1 MRVAHVRVLNH
12 YLHTK
17 FLFLGAIEF
26 ALLMAAVVAGLD
38 VRNLWFDLA
47 SQVYL
52 ELPEIQLFVFALVM
66 SCCSLAM
73 GVYTSIFRE
82 GLTGMLLRTIVAYF
96 FLGTASLTILYYL
109 FPDIYLG
116 RGVLAFAISFALVF
130 VLLLRVVFYKVVD
143 LAQLSRNVVILGTGT
158 TAQQLLTR
166 IKPEL
171 AQKSFR
177 IYGCIASGHG
187 DTCVDGNQIINEPK
201 DWAAFVKE
209 HNISEIVIAPDE
221 RRRSEGG
228 DLPIDA
234 LLDCKLRGIRI
245 SEPMAFIE
253 RELLKVEVGML
264 RPSWALFSDGFVYS
278 QLRDIIKR
286 LFDLAVASFILLLA
300 WPFMLLTAI
309 AVKLESKGPILYQQ
323 VRVGLNGKEFSINKF
338 RSMTQDA
345 EKDGKAVWASKNDAR
360 VTRVGAFIRN
370 TRLDELPQLYNVFRG
385 DMSFVG
391 PRPERPQFVDELKE
405 AIPYYDA
412 RHRVKPGLMGWAQL
426 KYPYGASVDDA
437 RNKLK
442 YDLYY
447 VKNHSFFMDVLI
459 VIQTVEVVL
468 LGKGVH

>member
-1 MRVAHVRVLNH
+1 MLVAHVRVLNH

-17 FLFLGAIEF
+17 FLFLGAVEF
-26 ALLMAAVVAGLD
+26 GLLICAVLAGVEL
-38 VRNLWFDLA
+38 RNIWSSNPGYL
-47 SQVYL
+47 YL
-52 ELPEIQLFVFALVM
+52 EFPEIQLLVFAVVM

-96 FLGTASLTILYYL
+96 FLGTASLTIIYYL
-109 FPDIYLG
+109 FPSIYLG
-116 RGVLAFAISFALVF
+116 RGVLAFAIFFALIF
-130 VLLLRVVFYKVVD
+130 VLILRVLFYKAVD
-143 LAQLSRNVVILGTGT
+143 LAQLSRYVVILGAGN
-158 TAQQLLTR
+158 TAKQVLDKVR
-166 IKPEL
+166 PEDSEL
-171 AQKSFR
+171 SFK
-177 IYGCIASGHG
+177 IFGCMECGQG
-187 DTCVDGNQIINEPK
+187 ETMVDQSLIITQPE
-201 DWAAFVKE
+201 DWAIFVKQN
-209 HNISEIVIAPDE
+209 NISEIVVAPDE
-221 RRRSEGG
+221 RRKSEGG
-228 DLPIDA
+228 DIPSEA

-245 SEPMAFIE
+245 TEPMAFIE
-253 RELLKVEVGML
+253 RELLKIEVGML

-278 QLRDIIKR
+278 QFRDVLKR
-286 LFDLAVASFILLLA
+286 AFDLTIASLILILA

-309 AVKLESKGPILYQQ
+309 AVRLESRGPILYKQ
-323 VRVGLNGKEFSINKF
+323 VRIGLNGKEFSINKF

-345 EKDGKAVWASKNDAR
+345 EKDGKAVWATKNDAR

-370 TRLDELPQLYNVFRG
+370 TRLDELPQLYNVFKG

-391 PRPERPQFVDELKE
+391 PRPERPQFVEELKE

-437 RNKLK
+437 RQKLK

>member
-1 MRVAHVRVLNH
+1 MQVAHVRVLNH

-17 FLFLGAIEF
+17 FLFLGVIEF
-26 ALLMAAVVAGLD
+26 GLLICSVLAGIE
-38 VRNLWFDLA
+38 VRNLWSDGPGNL
-47 SQVYL
+47 YL
-52 ELPEIQLFVFALVM
+52 EYPEVQLVIFAVVM

-109 FPDIYLG
+109 FPSIYLG
-116 RGVLAFAISFALVF
+116 RGVLAFAIFFALVF
-130 VLLLRVVFYKVVD
+130 VLILRVLFYKVVD
-143 LAQLSRNVVILGTGT
+143 LAQLSRNVVVLGVGK
-158 TAQQLLTR
+158 TAKQVLDKVR
-166 IKPEL
+166 PEDAEL
-171 AQKSFR
+171 SFR
-177 IYGCIASGHG
+177 IFGCIECGQG
-187 DTCVDGNQIINEPK
+187 ETLVDPNLIIKEPE
-201 DWAAFVKE
+201 DWASFVKQN
-209 HNISEIVIAPDE
+209 NISEIVVAPDE

-228 DLPIDA
+228 DIPSNA
-234 LLDCKLRGIRI
+234 LLDCKLRGIHI
-245 SEPMAFIE
+245 TEPMAFIE
-253 RELLKVEVGML
+253 RELLKIEVGML

-278 QLRDIIKR
+278 QLRDVTKR
-286 LFDLAVASFILLLA
+286 IFDLTIASLIFLIA

-309 AVKLESKGPILYQQ
+309 AVRLESSGPILYQQ

-345 EKDGKAVWASKNDAR
+345 EKDGKAIWATKNDAR

-370 TRLDELPQLYNVFRG
+370 TRLDELPQLYNVFKG

-391 PRPERPQFVDELKE
+391 PRPERPQFVEELKE

-426 KYPYGASVDDA
+426 KYPYGASVEDA

-447 VKNHSFFMDVLI
+447 VKNHSFFMDMLI

>member
-1 MRVAHVRVLNH
+1 MAHVRVLNH

-17 FLFLGAIEF
+17 FLFLGIIEF
-26 ALLMAAVVAGLD
+26 GLLIFSVLAGIEL
-38 VRNLWFDLA
+38 RNLWSGGPDNI
-47 SQVYL
+47 YL
-52 ELPEIQLFVFALVM
+52 EHPAVQLIVFALVM

-109 FPDIYLG
+109 FPSIYLG
-116 RGVLAFAISFALVF
+116 RGVLAFAIFFALVF
-130 VLLLRVVFYKVVD
+130 VLILRVLFYKVVD
-143 LAQLSRNVVILGTGT
+143 LAQLSRNVVILGVGRN
-158 TAQQLLTR
+158 AKQVLDKVR
-166 IKPEL
+166 PEDAEL
-171 AQKSFR
+171 SFR
-177 IYGCIASGHG
+177 VFGCIECGQGETLVDPGLIIKEPENWAS
-187 DTCVDGNQIINEPK
+187 
-201 DWAAFVKE
+201 FVKQ

-228 DLPIDA
+228 DIPIDA
-234 LLDCKLRGIRI
+234 LLDCKLRGISI
-245 SEPMAFIE
+245 TEPMVFIE
-253 RELLKVEVGML
+253 RELLKIEVGML

-278 QLRDIIKR
+278 QLRDVMKR
-286 LFDLAVASFILLLA
+286 VFDLTIASFILLIT
-300 WPFMLLTAI
+300 WPLMLLTAI
-309 AVKLESKGPILYQQ
+309 AVKLESRGPTLYQQ
-323 VRVGLNGKEFSINKF
+323 VRVGLNGKEFSITKF
-338 RSMTQDA
+338 RSMSQDA
-345 EKDGKAVWASKNDAR
+345 EKDGKAIWATKNDAR

-370 TRLDELPQLYNVFRG
+370 TRLDELPQLYNVFKG

-391 PRPERPQFVDELKE
+391 PRPERPQFVEELKV

>member
-1 MRVAHVRVLNH
+1 MLVAHVRVLNH

-26 ALLMAAVVAGLD
+26 GLLMCSVLAGVELRNVWSENPGLLYLEHPELQLIVYAVV
-38 VRNLWFDLA
+38 
-47 SQVYL
+47 
-52 ELPEIQLFVFALVM
+52 M
-66 SCCSLAM
+66 SSCSLAM

-96 FLGTASLTILYYL
+96 FLGTGSLTILYYI
-109 FPDIYLG
+109 FPSLYLG
-116 RGVLAFAISFALVF
+116 RGVLAFAITFSLVF
-130 VLLLRVVFYKVVD
+130 VLILRVLFYKIVD
-143 LAQLSRNVVILGTGT
+143 IAQLSRHVVILGVGS
-158 TAQQLLTR
+158 TAQQVLEKVR
-166 IKPEL
+166 PEDAEL
-171 AQKSFR
+171 SFK
-177 IYGCIASGHG
+177 IFGCIKCGQG
-187 DTCVDGNQIINEPK
+187 ETMVDPSLIINEPE
-201 DWAAFVKE
+201 DWPGFIKQN
-209 HNISEIVIAPDE
+209 NISEIIVAPDE

-228 DLPIDA
+228 EIPISA
-234 LLDCKLRGIRI
+234 LLDCKLSGV
-245 SEPMAFIE
+245 SVTEPMAFIE
-253 RELLKVEVGML
+253 RELSKVEVEML

-278 QLRDIIKR
+278 QLRDIMKR
-286 LFDLAVASFILLLA
+286 MFDLTIASLILLLA

-309 AVKLESKGPILYQQ
+309 SVCLESRGPILYKQ

-338 RSMTQDA
+338 RSMSQDA
-345 EKDGKAVWASKNDAR
+345 EKDGKAVWAAKNDAR

-370 TRLDELPQLYNVFRG
+370 TRLDELPQLYNVFKG

-391 PRPERPQFVDELKE
+391 PRPERPEFVKELNE

-437 RNKLK
+437 RGKLK

-447 VKNHSFFMDVLI
+447 VKNYSFFMDVLI